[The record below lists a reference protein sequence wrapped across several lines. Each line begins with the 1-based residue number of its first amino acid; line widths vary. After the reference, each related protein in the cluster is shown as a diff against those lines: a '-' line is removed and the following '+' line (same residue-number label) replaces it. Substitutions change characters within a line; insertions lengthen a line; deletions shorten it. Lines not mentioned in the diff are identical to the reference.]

1 MSTVRLNHPRLPGRV
16 LEVDERRIGARL
28 AAGWVRA
35 EQEQEAALSTAA
47 DTPPADDL
55 PEPRRTPRSRRRTS
69 EE

>member
-16 LEVDERRIGARL
+16 LELDERRIGARL
-28 AAGWVRA
+28 AAGWVHA
-35 EQEQEAALSTAA
+35 EQPETPTTAA